1 MVQAQYHFLRICVLI
16 SSALATR
23 PTLADEATF
32 GPAGE
37 AVSDTCQEA
46 AFFASAA
53 HKLKEDLKADFQ
65 LVNNLWSKAS
75 KWRLG
80 AARTADAELKA
91 KITALALLSEARL
104 SRALAAYR
112 EAEESVTQFAARAS
126 RSAGALVGQATTVKI
141 PYTISGTPTS
151 QTSGTDAT
159 ADLAP
164 KGPAA
169 NPCPAADI
177 KSTTSDGKELNLGK
191 ARKVKISPGT
201 SFLQPNIKLP
211 IQLATTDGS
220 SANRDTGS
228 TVFLAAGGGTGF
240 FKTHGSAGSKG
251 FTLTSTAGKITGYTG
266 TTGTNIGTT
275 DTTPG
280 TCTTDAKEGDTL
292 IPEAK
297 QITQALCNSLAK
309 LGKGEKE
316 VSKEDPNSLA
326 NNPEFQGIVNN
337 LFPPTTNGTPLNLT
351 NSEQQKQ
358 LIDHIKAAYETSSS
372 AFQTTFVTAISGA
385 TVGFSNGK
393 QTTDTTIGQLAG
405 KPTASTAL
413 SSLMRTVGTIKT
425 EKSIDNEKAIKKE
438 EAVCENKGKDN
449 CESEKCELKGD
460 KCVQKEG
467 TTAEQKK
474 KEDKCTGKDEK
485 TCGST
490 QGCSW
495 KGKECQDFSI
505 LVDKKFALMISAF
518 ASFVVF

>member
-1 MVQAQYHFLRICVLI
+1 MVQAQYHFLQLCVLI
-16 SSALATR
+16 SSALAAR
-23 PTLADEATF
+23 PTLADETAF

-53 HKLKEDLKADFQ
+53 RKLKEDLKADFQ
-65 LVNNLWSKAS
+65 LVSNLWTEAS

-91 KITALALLSEARL
+91 KITALQLLSEARL
-104 SRALAAYR
+104 SRALAAYSD
-112 EAEESVTQFAARAS
+112 AEESVTQFAARAS
-126 RSAGALVGQATTVKI
+126 RWAGALVGQATTVRI
-141 PYTISGTPTS
+141 PYTISGTPERKN
-151 QTSGTDAT
+151 SGTDAT
-159 ADLAP
+159 ANLEP
-164 KGPAA
+164 KGPAV
-169 NPCPAADI
+169 NPCPTADI
-177 KSTTSDGKELNLGK
+177 KSTTPDGKELKLDK
-191 ARKVKISPGT
+191 ARKVKISADT
-201 SFLQPNIKLP
+201 SFLQPNIKMP

-228 TVFLAAGGGTGF
+228 TVFLDAAHGNGF
-240 FKTHGSAGSKG
+240 FKTHASAGNKG
-251 FTLTSTAGKITGYTG
+251 FTLASTGGTISGYTG
-266 TTGTNIGTT
+266 ATGTNIGTT

-280 TCTTDAKEGDTL
+280 TCTTDAKTGETL

-326 NNPEFQGIVNN
+326 NNPEFQAIVNN
-337 LFPPTTNGTPLNLT
+337 LLPPTPNNTPLDLT

-460 KCVQKEG
+460 KCVQKDGAE
-467 TTAEQKK
+467 AEQKK
-474 KEDKCTGKDEK
+474 KEDKCTGKE
-485 TCGST
+485 
-490 QGCSW
+490 Q
-495 KGKECQDFSI
+495 KECEKATECKWEGETCKDSSI
-505 LVDKKFALMISAF
+505 LVNKQFALMVSAF
-518 ASFVVF
+518 VSIL